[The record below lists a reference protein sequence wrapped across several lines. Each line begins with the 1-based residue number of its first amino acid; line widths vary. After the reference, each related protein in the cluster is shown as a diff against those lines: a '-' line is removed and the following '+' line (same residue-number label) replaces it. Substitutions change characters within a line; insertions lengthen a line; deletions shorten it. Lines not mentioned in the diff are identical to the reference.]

1 MNDRVQPAI
10 VVFPASN
17 CERDM
22 ELILKELYGFS
33 PLMIWHEEDA
43 IPKNVTHLILPG
55 GFSFGDHL
63 RAGALAKSSLIMPAI
78 RRFSIMGGDILGIC
92 NGFQILCELGLLPG
106 ALLKNPSDRFICKEE
121 LVTFFG
127 IKKPLAHPKK
137 LRLPI
142 AHREGRYF
150 AGPDTMADIKTTN
163 LIALSYDHRD
173 GDDDASVNGSKMGI
187 GGLIGGPKRNIVG
200 MMPHPERAARWFLP
214 NRDGCVILNEFFYG
228 QDYEA
233 R

>member
-1 MNDRVQPAI
+1 MNDRVEPAI

-22 ELILKELYGFS
+22 ELLLKELYGFS
-33 PLMIWHEEDA
+33 PLMIWHEDDA
-43 IPKNVTHLILPG
+43 IPEQVTHLILPG

-78 RRFSIMGGDILGIC
+78 EGFSNEGRDILGIC
-92 NGFQILCELGLLPG
+92 NGFQILCESGLLPG
-106 ALLKNPSDRFICKEE
+106 VLLKNPSDRFICKEE
-121 LVTFFG
+121 EVTFYG

-150 AGPDTMADIKTTN
+150 AGPDTITDIKASHQ
-163 LIALSYDHRD
+163 IALSYDHRGSRD
-173 GDDDASVNGSKMGI
+173 HASVNGSEAGI
-187 GGLIGGPKRNIVG
+187 GGLIGGPNRNIIG

-228 QDYEA
+228 QDYET